1 MTGSELM
8 SGDTIDSNSAFL
20 GHVFN
25 VFGIEILEKVTVGD
39 DKQLL
44 LEQLNRLVDTYDVIF
59 MNGGLGPTQDD
70 LTAQVLAAA
79 AKTPITR
86 HPDAERH
93 VLQWC
98 QARGLDVNAANI
110 KQADLPASAII
121 FNDAPGSAVA
131 FYLQLGK
138 ALVIATPGVPSELKH
153 ITLQDIL
160 PFLEQRFNLVKNGS
174 WQQYQLFG
182 IGESSLQ
189 QLLNE
194 HFPTLTEAYFVG
206 FRANFPY
213 VELKLKP
220 RLPETDPTQLQ
231 KLLRHLN
238 AHILGPA
245 HSSAASALVE
255 QLHKHAKTLAT
266 AESCTGGLIASEI
279 TRIAGCSSVFPGS
292 IVSYSNATKQQLLN
306 VDETLLEQHGAV
318 SEPVVKAMLV
328 GLLHSIPANYGI
340 AVSGIAGPDGG
351 SKEKPVGTVW
361 IAWGS
366 LEQLHTVQLQIN
378 QPRLQFQRLVSAIAL
393 DLVRRQLTSQSL
405 QPHYLSRWQTQLK

>member
-1 MTGSELM
+1 M
-8 SGDTIDSNSAFL
+8 
-20 GHVFN
+20 
-25 VFGIEILEKVTVGD
+25 
-39 DKQLL
+39 
-44 LEQLNRLVDTYDVIF
+44 
-59 MNGGLGPTQDD
+59 
-70 LTAQVLAAA
+70 
-79 AKTPITR
+79 
-86 HPDAERH
+86 
-93 VLQWC
+93 
-98 QARGLDVNAANI
+98 DVNAANI

-121 FNDAPGSAVA
+121 FSDAPGSAVA

-138 ALVIATPGVPSELKH
+138 ALVIATPGVPSELKY

-194 HFPTLTEAYFVG
+194 HFPTLTEAYFIG

-231 KLLRHLN
+231 KLLQHLN

-292 IVSYSNATKQQLLN
+292 IVSYSNTTKQQLLN
-306 VDETLLEQHGAV
+306 VDENLLEKHGAV

-351 SKEKPVGTVW
+351 SEEKPVGTVW
-361 IAWGS
+361 IAWGN